1 MENKRILIFD
11 DDRHVLEIFT
21 IVLEDMGHIVEQCQ
35 TSHDVLEKVERF
47 QPDLILMDNW
57 IPDIG
62 GVAATQILK
71 SNPQYRDIP
80 VILVSA
86 NSDIED
92 LAATAKA
99 DGFLSKPFDLDSL
112 EGIVNE
118 TFQGKIK

>member
-35 TSHDVLEKVERF
+35 TSHDVLEKVESF

-118 TFQGKIK
+118 TFQDKIK

>member
-62 GVAATQILK
+62 GVTATQILK

-118 TFQGKIK
+118 TFQDKIK

>member
-71 SNPQYRDIP
+71 SHPQYRDIP

-118 TFQGKIK
+118 TFQDKIK